1 MVHAVEVTASTLYEA
16 AVLAIAEFRRGWLL
30 EVFPGRATRLTVT
43 VKAPGISH
51 ELTVGKLE
59 DWLAS
64 GGKSPKEQV
73 AKQRLRELLNK

>member
-1 MVHAVEVTASTLYEA
+1 M
-16 AVLAIAEFRRGWLL
+16 
-30 EVFPGRATRLTVT
+30 
-43 VKAPGISH
+43 SH

-73 AKQRLRELLNK
+73 VKNRLKGLLNAV